1 MDMDRRGRGVSSFV
15 PVTLTGRPSLMQATE
30 PTVPPSPSARQR
42 AASLKERVSII
53 FTSLAVVLA
62 LRSHADETTPLAA
75 AATLSIVVIG
85 SLLGIFVAD
94 LLSHLTVHS
103 KLPTGDELHH
113 MITVSAGGL
122 GVLVTPLLLLTAAG
136 LGLWS
141 TAVALGWAVA
151 VLVVSLGIVG
161 FLAIRRLEIPLR
173 HKAAI
178 MFAEVVLSL
187 LVIGLE
193 LVAHNL

>member
-1 MDMDRRGRGVSSFV
+1 M
-15 PVTLTGRPSLMQATE
+15 
-30 PTVPPSPSARQR
+30 
-42 AASLKERVSII
+42 
-53 FTSLAVVLA
+53 
-62 LRSHADETTPLAA
+62 
-75 AATLSIVVIG
+75 VIG

-103 KLPTGDELHH
+103 KLPTGEELHH

>member
-1 MDMDRRGRGVSSFV
+1 VVAWTGILLCSRPAASDGRHH
-15 PVTLTGRPSLMQATE
+15 MNEAQAAA
-30 PTVPPSPSARQR
+30 PPSPSARQR
-42 AASLKERVSII
+42 AASLKERVYII

-62 LRSHADETTPLAA
+62 LRGHADETTPAAA

-85 SLLGIFVAD
+85 SLLGILVAD

-103 KLPTGDELHH
+103 KLPSGEELHH
-113 MITVSAGGL
+113 MITVGVDGL
-122 GVLVTPLLLLTAAG
+122 GVLVAPLLLLAAAG
-136 LGLWS
+136 LGFMS
-141 TAVALGWAVA
+141 TAAALGWAVG
-151 VLVVSLGIVG
+151 VLVVSLAVVG

-178 MFAEVVLSL
+178 MLAEVVLSL